1 MAHSQNCETTTQNI
15 GYYYKIYFST
25 LGTATFDF
33 KLPGQYDLGGL
44 FVFDGKEISSD
55 LQT

>member
-1 MAHSQNCETTTQNI
+1 MAHSQHCEGGVTQNI

-44 FVFDGKEISSD
+44 FVFDG
-55 LQT
+55 